1 MDKITEPKL
10 HPLGSLT
17 FTGLDILMK
26 LGAFFFLIWLLNNV
40 SDISELFYLAIF

>member
-26 LGAFFFLIWLLNNV
+26 LGAFFFYMTIEQCV
-40 SDISELFYLAIF
+40 